1 MERKKNKPPATTA
14 ISPATPHPDAAAF
27 KNLQIDLFQTFLCNT
42 DEERERLSNTM
53 DLWDSIPR
61 YSFSRQAMAKM
72 RTDKGF
78 LDLLKLDFNYKGM
91 ALKAIIQPARIEDAD
106 GTAQDYYPSANEE
119 LVEDALRK
127 IAAEQCQ
134 GYFDKPNFRCGVV
147 FTLHMLRTELKKM
160 GHARSYQQIVLS
172 LNILSGSVIELRT
185 ADGKSPEASSR
196 SPYFPSLS
204 AVSRQRL
211 ASDPDAKWVVQF
223 HPLVTQS
230 IDAIAY
236 RPFNYQQM
244 MSHTTQL
251 ARWLHKQ
258 LALKFTFASLITTF
272 ETRYSTIK
280 RDSGLLQSYTRER
293 AAIDTLDTAIDEL
306 KCNGVLSSVQKKE
319 IRGARSKLEDVVYIL
334 APSRDFVSHAKAAN
348 KRHADATEKLAR
360 TEEKQRAPFPIQ
372 R

>member
-1 MERKKNKPPATTA
+1 MDRKTNKPPTKAV
-14 ISPATPHPDAAAF
+14 ISSSAPKLSEAAF
-27 KNLQIDLFQTFLCNT
+27 KNQQIDLFQTFLCNT
-42 DEERERLSNTM
+42 GEERERLSNTI
-53 DLWDSIPR
+53 DFWDNIPR

-72 RTDKGF
+72 RTEKGF

-147 FTLHMLRTELKKM
+147 FTLHMLRMELKKM
-160 GHARSYQQIVLS
+160 GHARSYQQIILS

-204 AVSRQRL
+204 AVSRQKL
-211 ASDPDAKWVVQF
+211 TDDPSAKWVVQF

-230 IDAIAY
+230 IDVIAY
-236 RPFNYQQM
+236 RQFNYQQM
-244 MSHTTQL
+244 MTHTTQL

-258 LALKFTFASLITTF
+258 LALKFTFASMMTTF

-280 RDSGLLQSYTRER
+280 RDSGLLQSDTRER
-293 AAIDTLDTAIDEL
+293 AAIEALDTAIGEL

-334 APSRDFVSHAKAAN
+334 APSRDFISHAKAAN
-348 KRHADATEKLAR
+348 KRHADASEKLAISP
-360 TEEKQRAPFPIQ
+360 EKHHATHSIKR
-372 R
+372 